1 MDRAPTLAGHLKAL
15 IRNEG
20 PITVARFMAEALGH
34 PQHGYYQRG
43 EPIGAQGDF
52 ITAPEISQ
60 AFGEVLGAWCA
71 FVWEGIGRPSPIALV
86 ELGPGRGTL
95 MQDALR
101 AIEAVAP
108 DFAGALSVHL
118 VETSP
123 ALRRAQADRLGGRP
137 VWHDD
142 PSGLPDTPLIVL
154 ANEFFDALPA
164 HQLVARNGAWH
175 ERQVGISANGGF
187 AFEIAGEPSPL
198 AGSVPGGIEASPD
211 GAIFELNQATG
222 AIAGEIAGRIAEH
235 GGAALIVDYGH
246 AASAA
251 GETLQ
256 AVRNH
261 AYAPVLDDPGEA
273 DLTCHVDFEALARAA
288 TGAAIHGP
296 VSQRGFLIALGIEA
310 RAVKLQDSAKT
321 KEARKE
327 IATGVARLIDPRGMG
342 SLFKILA
349 LSRPGQPTPP
359 GFETP

>member
-1 MDRAPTLAGHLKAL
+1 MAPTLPRHIEAL
-15 IRNEG
+15 INKEG

-34 PQHGYYQRG
+34 YYDRG
-43 EPIGAQGDF
+43 EPIGGQGDF

-71 FVWEGIGRPSPIALV
+71 FVWRGIGRPSPIALV

-108 DFAGALSVHL
+108 DFAGALHVHL

-123 ALRRAQADRLGGRP
+123 VMRRAQADRLGRRP

-142 PSGLPDTPLIVL
+142 PSDLPDTPLIVL
-154 ANEFFDALPA
+154 ANEFFDALPV

-175 ERQVGISANGGF
+175 ERLVGIRSGGGL
-187 AFEIAGEPSPL
+187 AFEIAAEPSPL
-198 AGSVPGGIEASPD
+198 AGSLPGGIDAYPD
-211 GAIFELNQATG
+211 GAIFELNQAAG
-222 AIAGEIAGRIAEH
+222 AITGEIACRIAEH
-235 GGAALIVDYGH
+235 GGAALVIDYGH
-246 AASAA
+246 AASAT

-261 AYAPVLDDPGEA
+261 AFAPVLDDPGEA
-273 DLTCHVDFEALARAA
+273 DLTAHVDFEALSRAA
-288 TGAAIHGP
+288 GEVMVHGP
-296 VSQRGFLIALGIEA
+296 TSQRDFLIALGIEA
-310 RAVKLQDSAKT
+310 RAAKLQNSAKT
-321 KEARKE
+321 KEAREE

-342 SLFKILA
+342 TLFKVLA
-349 LSRPGQPTPP
+349 LSGPDQPAPP